1 MHENQRPDPDSLLR
15 HAQHEESS
23 QRRGK
28 LKIFFGAAAGVGK
41 TYTMLEEARRKAEA
55 GVSVLVGYAEP
66 HIRPETETLLLGLD
80 ILPYK
85 LVEHRGTILKE
96 FDLDAALAANPE
108 LILVDELAHTNAP
121 AMRHAKRWQDV
132 AELLSA
138 GIDVYTTLN
147 VQHLESVND
156 IVERATGVKVRETL
170 PDSIFETATE
180 VQLVDLP
187 PEKLIERLR
196 DGKIY
201 ARQRADAALHHFF
214 TMGNLLALRELALR
228 QTADRINRDIDT
240 FRQQHTQRDL
250 SAVSQRVL
258 VCVGPSPSSV
268 NLVRTAARMAAAWKA
283 EWIALYVET
292 SAHGRLSEADRNRVA
307 HTLDLAHQLGGQSVS
322 LSGIRPE
329 LEIIAYAKKRGVDRI
344 LIGKPATRGWRRWFR
359 QSFIDSLIQQSGDIQ
374 LVLIREDADSTTA
387 PRSAYKKEWHRREWV
402 IALAVVAVNT
412 ALGIGLYHGL
422 GLSDINVIM
431 LYLLGVLW
439 VSARYSRTT
448 GIVTTVLSV
457 LAFDYTVVRPY
468 YSFAVSDTQYLI
480 TFGVMLL
487 TGLVISTLT
496 TRLRDQE
503 RLSRLREQRTNA
515 LLQLSRELIL
525 CSDQTAVMQTAVRH
539 VGEFFDSGV
548 GILRPAPSGVP
559 VLACASKGLTLDDKE
574 LGVADWV
581 IRHGQRAGATT
592 NTLPS
597 AKGLYLPLKGVL
609 NTIGALILVP
619 GDSAKLGY
627 PDQMRTLEAF
637 TAQTAVAMERMILS
651 EESQRIRERT
661 DLELLRNTLL
671 SAVSHDLRTPLAAIT
686 GSATSILEAGHTM
699 ATSMR
704 NELIT
709 TIAAESQRMEKLIE
723 KLLEMT
729 RLESGKAILHCDVV
743 DIEEL
748 IVAVASRWRK
758 VIADREIKLDVADG
772 LPEISGDPILLEQV
786 LSNLLE
792 NAVEHSQVQT
802 PVEIQARPTASSVE
816 IRVMDRGVG
825 LAPEEMH
832 RIFEKFYRG
841 QSSDS
846 NSDSERR
853 PIRGLGLGLAICRAI
868 VQLHKGQIIGR
879 PRAGGGAEFIL
890 HLPVAPTQTIH
901 TIPAALDPQA
911 PGGSDD
917 L

>member
-1 MHENQRPDPDSLLR
+1 MPEHQRPDPDSLLR
-15 HAQHEESS
+15 RMQRDESS
-23 QRRGK
+23 RRRGK
-28 LKIFFGAAAGVGK
+28 LKIFFGASAGVGK
-41 TYTMLEEARRKAEA
+41 TYTMLEEARRKAED
-55 GVSVLVGYAEP
+55 GISVLVGYAEP

-85 LVEHRGTILKE
+85 LVDHRGTTLKE

-132 AELLSA
+132 VELLSA

-170 PDSIFETATE
+170 PDSVFETAAE

-201 ARQRADAALHHFF
+201 ARQRADAALRHFF

-240 FRQQHTQRDL
+240 FHQQFAQRDL

-258 VCVGPSPSSV
+258 VCVGPSPSSA

-283 EWIALYVET
+283 QWIALYVEPL
-292 SAHGRLSEADRNRVA
+292 AHGRLSDADRNRVA
-307 HTLDLAHQLGGQSVS
+307 QTLELARQLGAQSVS

-344 LIGKPATRGWRRWFR
+344 LIGKPAMGGWRRWFR
-359 QSFIDSLIQQSGDIQ
+359 KSFMDSLIQQSGDIQ
-374 LVLIREDADSTTA
+374 LVLIREDANTA
-387 PRSAYKKEWHRREWV
+387 AALPSVFKKKLDQRELAM
-402 IALAVVAVNT
+402 ALAVVAVNT

-496 TRLRDQE
+496 TQLRDQE
-503 RLSRLREQRTNA
+503 RLSRSREQRTNA
-515 LLQLSRELIL
+515 LLQLSLELIL
-525 CSDQTAVMQTAVRH
+525 FADQTAVMRTAVRH
-539 VGEFFDSGV
+539 VAEFFNSDV
-548 GILRPAPSGVP
+548 GILRPVESGLP
-559 VLACASKGLTLDDKE
+559 VQACASNGLTLDDKE
-574 LGVADWV
+574 LGVAEWV
-581 IRHGQRAGATT
+581 IRHGQPAGTT
-592 NTLPS
+592 TDTLPS
-597 AKGLYLPLKGVL
+597 AKGLYLPLKGVR
-609 NTIGALILVP
+609 NTIGALFLLP
-619 GDSAKLGY
+619 GDSAMLAY
-627 PDQMRTLEAF
+627 PDQMRTLESF
-637 TAQTAVAMERMILS
+637 TAQIAVAMERMILS
-651 EESQRIRERT
+651 EESQRVRERT
-661 DLELLRNTLL
+661 DLELLHNTLL

-686 GSATSILEAGHTM
+686 GSATSILAAGEAM
-699 ATSMR
+699 AAPVR

-709 TIAAESQRMEKLIE
+709 TIAAESQRMERLIE

-729 RLESGKAILHCDVV
+729 RLESGMEITHGEMV
-743 DIEEL
+743 DMEEL

-758 VIADREIKLDVADG
+758 VISDREIKIDVADG
-772 LPEISGDPILLEQV
+772 LPLVNGDPILLEQI

-792 NAVEHSQVQT
+792 NAVEHAQVQT
-802 PVEIQARPTASSVE
+802 PVEIQARSTADSVE
-816 IRVMDRGVG
+816 IRVMDRGIG
-825 LAPEEMH
+825 LTPEETH

-841 QSSDS
+841 RRSDG
-846 NSDSERR
+846 NSDSGRR

-868 VQLHKGQIIGR
+868 VQLHKGQIIAR
-879 PRAGGGAEFIL
+879 PRSGGGAEFIFQ
-890 HLPVAPTQTIH
+890 LPIAPNQSIPTM
-901 TIPAALDPQA
+901 PAALDPQA
-911 PGGSDD
+911 PGGSDA